1 MAIKKMNKRSF
12 LKRMASILGI
22 SATSRVFGQDAV
34 AQSEQRLTNWSG
46 NLVYSTDNVYRA
58 ESVNAVQTLLKE
70 QTKVRALGT
79 RHCFNNIADSV
90 HQLVSVRSMNQPVKL
105 DPDSKS
111 VTLQAGMSYGQLS
124 PWLQQQGFALH
135 NLASLPHISV
145 AGACATGTHG
155 SGVKNGNLSTAVSAM
170 EIVKANGD
178 VVKLSREKDG
188 DVFSGAVVHLG
199 SLGVVT
205 KITLDIEKNYRAR
218 QYVYQHLPLSEAY
231 AHFDEIMASGY
242 SVSFFTNWE
251 EMDELWIKVRED
263 QEFEAPRSYFGGQL
277 ATKNLH
283 PIVELPSENCTDQ
296 LGVVGTWYERLPHF
310 KMGFTPSSGEELQA
324 EYFVDQKNAVDAVK
338 AVSRLRDHI
347 RPHLLIS
354 ELRTIAADELWM
366 SPHYKRPSLAIHFTW
381 KQDWNAVRKVLPVIE
396 RELTPYQ
403 VRPHW
408 GKLFTIPP
416 TVLRSRYEKLNDF
429 KDLVAGYDPHQKFR
443 NAFLDQHLFS

>member
-1 MAIKKMNKRSF
+1 MNKRSF
-12 LKRMASILGI
+12 LKLMASMFGTA
-22 SATSRVFGQDAV
+22 ATSRLFGQDSNV
-34 AQSEQRLTNWSG
+34 GSKEPLTNWSG
-46 NLVYSTDNVYRA
+46 NLTYSTDSVFRA
-58 ESVNAVQTLLKE
+58 ESVDDVQTFLKE
-70 QTKVRALGT
+70 TTKMRALGT

-90 HQLVSVRSMNQPVKL
+90 HQLVSVRAMNQPVTIDRERKT
-105 DPDSKS
+105 

-124 PWLQQQGFALH
+124 PWLEQQDFALH

-178 VVKLSREKDG
+178 VVTLTRDRHG
-188 DVFSGAVVHLG
+188 DIFSGAVVHLG

-218 QYVYQHLPLSEAY
+218 QYVYQHLPMSEAY
-231 AHFDEIMASGY
+231 EHFDEIMSSGY
-242 SVSFFTNWE
+242 SVSFFTGWE

-263 QEFEAPRSYFGGQL
+263 QKFEPQQSYFGGQL

-283 PIVELPSENCTDQ
+283 PIADLPSENCTGQ
-296 LGVVGTWYERLPHF
+296 LGVLGPWYERLPHF
-310 KMGFTPSSGEELQA
+310 KMGFTPSSGKELQA
-324 EYFVDQKNAVDAVK
+324 EYFVDRKNAVDALN
-338 AVSRLRDHI
+338 AVARLRDHI
-347 RPHLLIS
+347 RPHLFIS

-366 SPHYKRPSLAIHFTW
+366 SPHYQRPSLAIHFTW
-381 KQDWNAVRKVLPVIE
+381 KQDWNAVSKVLPMIE
-396 RELTPYQ
+396 RELSPYE

-416 TVLRSRYEKLNDF
+416 DVLQSRYEKLNDF
-429 KDLVAGYDPHQKFR
+429 KDLVADHDPDQKFR
-443 NAFLDQHLFS
+443 NAFIDKHLYG